1 MAFGNILRVNVQ
13 SDFTIHNSLKFLV
26 INHVNFVNLKIRD
39 FFSSKFS
46 VIILNYNL

>member
-39 FFSSKFS
+39 LFFLQNS
-46 VIILNYNL
+46 V